1 MKVKRIIL
9 ASTSPRRKELLAKT
23 GKNFDIVSPDFDE
36 NIINKEFSYKLIEDT
51 AKNKCLSVLKKITNP
66 AIIISADTVVINNN
80 IVLGK
85 PKDYSEAIKTLCAL
99 SGKTHKVVTAVCIIN
114 TENKKEITI
123 SETSTVTFNKLS
135 EEQIKSYVEKF
146 KPYDKAG
153 SYGIQ
158 ELPDG
163 FVSKINGD
171 FDNIIG
177 FPLKTVTKILET
189 IENI

>member
-1 MKVKRIIL
+1 MKVKKIIL
-9 ASTSPRRKELLAKT
+9 ASASPRRKELLAKT
-23 GKNFDIVSPDFDE
+23 GKIFDIVSPDFDE

-51 AKNKCLSVLKKITNP
+51 AKNKCLSVLKKTTNP

-80 IVLGK
+80 IILGK
-85 PKDYSEAIKTLCAL
+85 PKDYSEAIKTLSSL

-114 TENKKEITI
+114 TENKKEII
-123 SETSTVTFNKLS
+123 VSETSTVTFNKLS

>member
-1 MKVKRIIL
+1 MKVKKIIL
-9 ASTSPRRKELLAKT
+9 ASASPRRKELLAKT
-23 GKNFDIVSPDFDE
+23 GKIFDIVSPDFDE

-51 AKNKCLSVLKKITNP
+51 AKNKCLSVLKETTEP

-80 IVLGK
+80 TILGK
-85 PKDYSEAIKTLCAL
+85 PKDYSEAIKTLSSL

-114 TENKKEITI
+114 TENKKEII
-123 SETSTVTFNKLS
+123 VSETSTVTFNKLS

-177 FPLKTVTKILET
+177 FPLKTVTKILEK